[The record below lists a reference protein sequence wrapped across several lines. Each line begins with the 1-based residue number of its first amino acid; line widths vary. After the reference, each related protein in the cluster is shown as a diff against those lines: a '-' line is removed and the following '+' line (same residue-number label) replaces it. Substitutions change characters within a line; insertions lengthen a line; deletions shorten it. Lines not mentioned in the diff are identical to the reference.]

1 MAPPRPVSNPPNP
14 WESTCLEWLEEPP
27 AATLEVYE
35 EEARSILAENQS
47 PDLGFRF
54 SVNPYRGCWHA
65 CAYCYARP
73 SHQWLGFGAGTDFE
87 RRIVVK
93 RNAPR
98 LLRRELG
105 RRGWQRELVV
115 FSGDTDCYQPLEASY
130 GLTRACLEVCGEHS
144 TPVGVITKSA
154 LVRRDV
160 DVLAELARRGLAT
173 VHVSIPFA
181 DPELARRIEPFAPPP
196 ARRFETLRIL
206 SDAGIPT
213 GVSVSPLIP
222 ALNDAQVPEIL
233 ERARQAGARFAFST
247 LLRLPGEVRAVFE
260 ARLREALPL
269 RAEHVLSALRDA
281 RGGRLTESAFFER
294 QRGRGPRWAILRDL
308 FELHRRRLGFEDSGS
323 RRGGPAPAE
332 ERGPEAP
339 SSAPQAAGQQLA
351 LFAAEPPPPARAR
364 GRRAR

>member
-1 MAPPRPVSNPPNP
+1 MVPPRRLSNPPNP

-27 AATLEVYE
+27 AAALEVYE
-35 EEARSILAENQS
+35 EAARSILAENRS

-54 SVNPYRGCWHA
+54 SLNPYRGCWHA

-93 RNAPR
+93 RNAPE
-98 LLRRELG
+98 LLRRALA
-105 RRGWQRELVV
+105 RSSWRRELVV

-130 GLTRACLEVCGEHS
+130 RLTRACLEICGEHS
-144 TPVGVITKSA
+144 TPIGVITKSA

-160 DVLAELARRGLAT
+160 DVLAGLARRGLAT
-173 VHVSIPFA
+173 VHLSIPFA
-181 DPELARRIEPFAPPP
+181 DAELARRIEPFAPPP

-206 SDAGIPT
+206 SEAGIPT

-233 ERARQAGARFAFST
+233 ERARRAGARFAFST
-247 LLRLPGEVRAVFE
+247 LLRLPGEVRQVFE
-260 ARLREALPL
+260 ERLREALPL
-269 RAEHVLSALRDA
+269 RAEHVFSALREV
-281 RGGRLTESAFFER
+281 RGGRVSESAFFER
-294 QRGRGPRWAILRDL
+294 QRGRGPRWEILRDL

-323 RRGGPAPAE
+323 RREGPGPATTP
-332 ERGPEAP
+332 RP
-339 SSAPQAAGQQLA
+339 SPSPREPAAGTRQLA
-351 LFAAEPPPPARAR
+351 LFEGPGARSS
-364 GRRAR
+364 GSQ

>member
-1 MAPPRPVSNPPNP
+1 MTGLRPVSNPPNP
-14 WESTCLEWLEEPP
+14 WESTHLDWLEEPP
-27 AATLEVYE
+27 AAALEVYE
-35 EEARSILAENQS
+35 EEARSLLAENQS

-105 RRGWQRELVV
+105 RRGWKRDLVV

-130 GLTRACLEVCGEHS
+130 GLTRACLEVCSEFA

-181 DPELARRIEPFAPPP
+181 DRELARRIEPFAPPP

-206 SDAGIPT
+206 SEAGIPT

-222 ALNDAQVPEIL
+222 ALNDSQVPEIL
-233 ERARQAGARFAFST
+233 ERAREAGARFAFST

-269 RAEHVLSALRDA
+269 RAEHVLSALRDT
-281 RGGRLTESAFFER
+281 RGGRLSESAFFER
-294 QRGRGPRWAILRDL
+294 QRGRGPRWQILRDL
-308 FELHRRRLGFEDSGS
+308 FELHRRRLGFEGGDS
-323 RRGGPAPAE
+323 RGASPAPAE
-332 ERGPEAP
+332 EGRAELRARAPGTPER
-339 SSAPQAAGQQLA
+339 QLA
-351 LFAAEPPPPARAR
+351 LFEATAPPPARGAR
-364 GRRAR
+364 TR